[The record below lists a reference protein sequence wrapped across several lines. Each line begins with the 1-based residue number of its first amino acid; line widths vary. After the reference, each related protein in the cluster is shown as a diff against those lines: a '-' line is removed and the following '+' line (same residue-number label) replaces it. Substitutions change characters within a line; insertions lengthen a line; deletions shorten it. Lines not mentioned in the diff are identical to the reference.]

1 LLAGAGIVGATSLA
15 WLAIGVGGVFSA
27 SGASND
33 VTTPAAT
40 TPPAATAPAAT
51 TPATTAPAATMPA
64 DTAPTTTAPTT
75 TAPTTTAPTTTAPT
89 TTTTS
94 GVDPNLYPF
103 GKPTGGVAVKVPP
116 PPTAPTLSPTYTTKT
131 TTRIYGADPFE
142 EAVSVTQHIW
152 PAALPENAP
161 NETNNVPDRPWG
173 LTLITPDDPRVG
185 ISAVPLLHFPD
196 DAPIL
201 FVTNHGIP
209 AVTLNEIK
217 RLGDTGI
224 VRFNNVDAFLVGAA
238 ANSAVESQ
246 LTAIGVAWVEV
257 TGSDVFTLSNN
268 IDKLYGSIQ
277 NPDEGVP
284 QMGVSA
290 SSSGNGMQD
299 VFIGSADGND
309 WQFYLP
315 ATHWASHMP
324 TGLLWVHRDSIPAPT
339 VDALQRRNGHALI
352 YVFGGPGQVSGAVV
366 KALNQYG
373 VVQRIDA
380 DDPVAFNTPATTT
393 PENISVA
400 FAKMYDPTG
409 NVGWGILGPGHGFTL
424 VNVSNWQGAVA
435 SAPLSHL
442 GFHAPLLVT
451 TDSATQLP
459 DFMESYYSAV
469 APTFLN
475 SPGEGPYNMTYVI
488 GSWDQI
494 AWPLQ
499 AHIDFIS
506 EMSNRRVWSN
516 NEGGRHSDSSGPANS

>member
-1 LLAGAGIVGATSLA
+1 MYKFRRGLRSPRHLKPFSVLGVAILCVMSFVIGA
-15 WLAIGVGGVFSA
+15 
-27 SGASND
+27 
-33 VTTPAAT
+33 VTPKGNAQQ
-40 TPPAATAPAAT
+40 
-51 TPATTAPAATMPA
+51 
-64 DTAPTTTAPTT
+64 APTTAAATKAAATP
-75 TAPTTTAPTTTAPT
+75 A
-89 TTTTS
+89 S
-94 GVDPNLYPF
+94 GCPAANPQLWPF
-103 GKPTGGVAVKVPP
+103 GVVCNRDFNVPSPPESPSLVPTI
-116 PPTAPTLSPTYTTKT
+116 TTKT
-131 TTRIYGADPFE
+131 TTRIWGTDPFQ
-142 EAVSVTQHIW
+142 EAVSVTQHVF

-173 LTLITPDDPRVG
+173 ITLITPDDPLVG

-201 FVTNHGIP
+201 YVKNNGIP

-224 VRFNNVDAFLVGAA
+224 VRFNNVDAFLVGPA
-238 ANSAVESQ
+238 ANPTVEQQ
-246 LTAIGVAWVEV
+246 LTAIGLKWFAV
-257 TGSDVFTLSNN
+257 TGGDVFQLSNN

-299 VFIGSADGND
+299 VFVGSADGND
-309 WQFYLP
+309 WQYYLG

-324 TGLLWVHRDSIPAPT
+324 TGLLWVHRNSIPQPT
-339 VDALQRRNGHALI
+339 IDAIQRRNGHALI
-352 YVFGGPGQVSGAVV
+352 YVWGGPNQVSASVI
-366 KALNQYG
+366 KQLNQYG

-393 PENISVA
+393 VTNIALA

-409 NVGWGILGPGHGFTL
+409 NVGWGEMGPGHGFTL
-424 VNVSNWQGAVA
+424 VNVNNWQGAVA

-451 TDSATQLP
+451 TSNSTLP
-459 DFMESYYSAV
+459 AEVDSYYKAV

-475 SPGEGPYNMTYVI
+475 SPGEGPYNMTYLI
-488 GSWDQI
+488 GDYKSLN
-494 AWPLQ
+494 WPLQ
-499 AHIDFIS
+499 AHVDFIS
-506 EMSNRRVWSN
+506 EMSNRHVWSN
-516 NEGGRHSDSSGPANS
+516 NQGGRYSDSGQP

>member
-1 LLAGAGIVGATSLA
+1 V
-15 WLAIGVGGVFSA
+15 
-27 SGASND
+27 ND
-33 VTTPAAT
+33 
-40 TPPAATAPAAT
+40 
-51 TPATTAPAATMPA
+51 
-64 DTAPTTTAPTT
+64 
-75 TAPTTTAPTTTAPT
+75 
-89 TTTTS
+89 
-94 GVDPNLYPF
+94 
-103 GKPTGGVAVKVPP
+103 
-116 PPTAPTLSPTYTTKT
+116 
-131 TTRIYGADPFE
+131 
-142 EAVSVTQHIW
+142 
-152 PAALPENAP
+152 P

-173 LTLITPDDPRVG
+173 LTLITPDDPLTG

-201 FVTNHGIP
+201 YVTRDGIP

-224 VRFNNVDAFLVGAA
+224 VRANNIDAFLVGAA
-238 ANSAVESQ
+238 ANDAVKDQ
-246 LTAIGVAWVEV
+246 LTAIGVTFTEV
-257 TGSDVFTLSNN
+257 TGGDVFELSNN

-309 WQFYLP
+309 WQFYLG

-324 TGLLWVHRDSIPAPT
+324 TGLLWVHRDSIPAQT
-339 VDALQRRNGHALI
+339 IDAIKRRNGHALI
-352 YVFGGPGQVSGAVV
+352 YVWGGPDQVSAEVIRQ
-366 KALNQYG
+366 LNQFG

-393 PENISVA
+393 VTNIALA

-409 NVGWGILGPGHGFTL
+409 NVGWGELGPGHGFTL
-424 VNVSNWQGAVA
+424 VNVNNWQGAVA

-451 TDSATQLP
+451 TDNNALP
-459 DFMESYYSAV
+459 AEVETYYKAV
-469 APTFLN
+469 APTFLT
-475 SPGEGPYNMTYVI
+475 SPGEGPYNMTYLI
-488 GSWDQI
+488 GDYQSLT
-494 AWPLQ
+494 WPLQ
-499 AHIDFIS
+499 AHVDFLS

-516 NEGGRHSDSSGPANS
+516 NNGGRYSNSGQP